1 MDGLFTQGN
10 PFLSHFLELELLTG
24 PTQAVDFCTA
34 LLSGFHYIG
43 HSANLNLMACFP
55 ELTLLNIFP
64 FVLIL
69 QGTFPRLPVCF
80 FYLFAFFFNELKALC
95 CFTLMPRGKALL
107 IKDN

>member
-69 QGTFPRLPVCF
+69 QGTFPSAACL
-80 FYLFAFFFNELKALC
+80 LFLFICIFL
-95 CFTLMPRGKALL
+95 
-107 IKDN
+107 